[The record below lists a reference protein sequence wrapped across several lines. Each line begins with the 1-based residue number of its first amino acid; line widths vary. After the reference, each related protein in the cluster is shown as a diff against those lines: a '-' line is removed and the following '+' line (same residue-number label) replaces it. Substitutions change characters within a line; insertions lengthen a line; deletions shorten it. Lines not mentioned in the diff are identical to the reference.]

1 MELEKAADTGKK
13 EHKNEAEQPQD
24 LLGTH
29 HQETHGD

>member
-1 MELEKAADTGKK
+1 MEPEKAAETGKK
-13 EHKNEAEQPQD
+13 ENKKEAEQPQD